1 MMRGAGLRMG
11 GGFGRPRPEENVRV
25 FNPPLMGRLLR
36 LMVPYR
42 WRLALGLALM
52 VVLAACGM
60 AGPYMFKLAID
71 EGIERR
77 ELAVVV
83 WTGVAYLVISLV
95 EFLCRWSQGN
105 LLARTAQTA
114 ILDMRHRLAR
124 QFQALD
130 LAFHD
135 RQIVGVLISRATSDV
150 EAVNEFVASGLVSA
164 ITDLLTLAGILA
176 TMFALHAKLAA
187 VVCLFL
193 PVFVLGLMLFGRRIR
208 RAFLAV
214 RERIG
219 VLTGTVAE
227 QISGVRVIRAFVQE
241 ARMSARFRE
250 VNQDNADANITA
262 TRVMA
267 QFVPLV
273 EAVAV
278 LALVAVMWCSGRLLA
293 ADGTASGAAEA
304 VTLGTVTAFIG
315 YLNRLFVPVRNLS
328 RLYSTVQ
335 SAFAGAERVFEI
347 LDETP
352 AVVEAPDARPLAPL
366 SDEVRF
372 ENVSFAYPST
382 DRNDSEAAQA
392 PRQALSDVSFSLVA
406 GQRTALV
413 GPTGAGKSTVVK
425 LLSRFYDPQEG
436 AVLFDGADVRGATF
450 SSLRGQMA
458 VVLQET
464 FLFNGTVAENIR
476 YGRPDATDEDVEA
489 AARAVSAH
497 EFILRLPQGY
507 ATPVGEDGVALST
520 GQRQL
525 VAFAR
530 AILCDP
536 RLLVLD
542 EATSSVDVCT
552 ERVIRDALR
561 QLLAGRTALIIAH
574 RLSTVV
580 DSDHI
585 LVLDRGRLVG
595 EGTHDELLTAC
606 PLYGELYALQFR
618 DAEAPPATDA
628 GRPSR
633 RTRRTG

>member
-11 GGFGRPRPEENVRV
+11 GGFGRPRPEEDVRIL
-25 FNPPLMGRLLR
+25 NPRLMARLLL

-42 WRLALGLALM
+42 WQLALGLSLM
-52 VVLAACGM
+52 IVLAACGM

-71 EGIERR
+71 EGIQRHH
-77 ELAVVV
+77 APMVV

-95 EFLCRWSQGN
+95 EFLCRCSQGN

-114 ILDMRHRLAR
+114 ILDVRHRLAR
-124 QFQALD
+124 QYQALD

-135 RQIVGVLISRATSDV
+135 RQVVGVLISRATSDV

-164 ITDLLTLAGILA
+164 ITDLLTLVGILA
-176 TMFALHAKLAA
+176 TMFVLHARLAA

-193 PVFVLGLMLFGRRIR
+193 PLFVLGLLRFGRRIR

-214 RERIG
+214 REKVG

-227 QISGVRVIRAFVQE
+227 QIAGVRVIRAFVQE
-241 ARMSARFRE
+241 ARMAARFRA

-273 EAVAV
+273 EAIAV

-293 ADGTASGAAEA
+293 ADGTASNAAEA

-347 LDETP
+347 LDERP
-352 AVVEAPDARPLAPL
+352 SVAEALDAQPLAPL
-366 SDEVRF
+366 SSEVRF
-372 ENVSFAYPST
+372 ESVSFAYPSAG
-382 DRNDSEAAQA
+382 DEASRGTQA
-392 PRQALSDVSFSLVA
+392 PRQALSDVSFALAV

-425 LLSRFYDPQEG
+425 LLSRFYDPQQG
-436 AVLFDGADVRGATF
+436 RVLFDGVDVRRATF
-450 SSLRGQMA
+450 RSLRGQMA

-464 FLFNGTVAENIR
+464 YLFSGTVAENISR
-476 YGRPDATDEDVEA
+476 FDPEARSED
-489 AARAVSAH
+489 
-497 EFILRLPQGY
+497 
-507 ATPVGEDGVALST
+507 
-520 GQRQL
+520 
-525 VAFAR
+525 
-530 AILCDP
+530 
-536 RLLVLD
+536 
-542 EATSSVDVCT
+542 
-552 ERVIRDALR
+552 
-561 QLLAGRTALIIAH
+561 
-574 RLSTVV
+574 
-580 DSDHI
+580 
-585 LVLDRGRLVG
+585 
-595 EGTHDELLTAC
+595 
-606 PLYGELYALQFR
+606 
-618 DAEAPPATDA
+618 
-628 GRPSR
+628 
-633 RTRRTG
+633 